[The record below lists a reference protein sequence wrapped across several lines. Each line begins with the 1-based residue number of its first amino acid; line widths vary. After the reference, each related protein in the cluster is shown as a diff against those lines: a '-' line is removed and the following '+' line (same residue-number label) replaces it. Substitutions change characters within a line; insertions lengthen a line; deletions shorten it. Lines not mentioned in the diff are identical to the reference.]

1 MTEYGKWL
9 LTGCVLLLLLLTVI
23 ALWSVFF
30 WLSLVLVCLGL
41 VVLGFR
47 VYGLVH
53 FGITQV
59 QLRNAAVAKARAEAE
74 QQRALADQQRAQAA
88 ALWNQ
93 TKIIPQHAIGMMLDA
108 PGQAALNQVWTWS
121 QQTGTHKTE
130 INLLDEPEVEGPVLP
145 AALDFRALQ
154 REIGPN
160 RFLLGAYL
168 EPDTGKSVPLWA
180 ALDDIISLVAIG
192 PQGVGK
198 TTLARLLALQQVM
211 YGGELHVV
219 DYFNDVAAE
228 MRAFFP
234 HCYAEP
240 GEIEAYAETVL
251 FPEMERRAARY
262 REGERQFPPLLLIVD
277 EWRSLRPDC
286 PVLAEALEHGFT
298 DWRKLNFRMGL
309 FSVQLERADLGV
321 SKSAVSTVALFNA
334 NENLA
339 RTWGYGGKEMLEAL
353 RALRV
358 AGRGYCVVSGQTL
371 QRYAALIALC
381 NISSAFFREV
391 LLDCRRDIRE
401 RIRAGIV
408 EADRESARHAW
419 NSLFTKAAPAVEE
432 PQLPP
437 LPMKPSGS
445 SSPSSPAHTRIES
458 ADVRA
463 YLAQKKGK
471 KKTSYTEK
479 ERQEVLRLHFEEG
492 IPASRIAKTMG
503 KDTNFYYEVRAI
515 LAEAAEAAEEEQE
528 DER

>member
-1 MTEYGKWL
+1 VTEYGKWL
-9 LTGCVLLLLLLTVI
+9 LAGCILLLLLLAVI

-53 FGITQV
+53 LGITQV
-59 QLRNAAVAKARAEAE
+59 QLRNAAVAKARAEAD
-74 QQRALADQQRAQAA
+74 QQQAIADQQHAQAA

-93 TKIIPQHAIGMMLDA
+93 RKIIPQHAIGMMLDE
-108 PGQAALNQVWTWS
+108 PGQAQLNQVWTWS
-121 QQTGTHKTE
+121 QQAGTRKTE
-130 INLLDEPEVEGPVLP
+130 INLLDGPEAEGPALP
-145 AALDFRALQ
+145 VAPDFRVLR

-160 RFLLGAYL
+160 HFLLGKYL

-180 ALDDIISLVAIG
+180 ALDDIISLVTIG

-198 TTLARLLALQQVM
+198 TTLARSLALQQVM
-211 YGGELHVV
+211 HAGELHVV
-219 DYFNDVAAE
+219 DYFNDVASE

-240 GEIEAYAETVL
+240 GETEAYAGAVL
-251 FPEMERRAARY
+251 FPEMERRAALY
-262 REGERQFPPLLLIVD
+262 RAGERQFPPLLLIVD

-286 PVLAEALEHGFT
+286 PVLADALEHGFT

-321 SKSAVSTVALFNA
+321 SKSAVSTVCLFNA

-371 QRYAALIALC
+371 QRYASLIALP
-381 NISSAFFREV
+381 NVSSALFREV
-391 LLDCRRDIRE
+391 LLDCRRDIRD
-401 RIRAGIV
+401 RVRAGVV
-408 EADRESARHAW
+408 EADRESAKRAW
-419 NSLFTKAAPAVEE
+419 NSLFTSAVPAVEGA
-432 PQLPP
+432 QLPP

-445 SSPSSPAHTRIES
+445 SSPSSPAHARIEP

-463 YLAQKKGK
+463 YLAQKKEK
-471 KKTSYTEK
+471 KKTTYTEA
-479 ERQEVLRLHFEEG
+479 ERQEVLRLHFEES

-515 LAEAAEAAEEEQE
+515 LAEAAEAAEEQQE
-528 DER
+528 DDR